1 MTRTKIVATIGP
13 RTVNERSIVAMLD
26 AGMDVARLNG
36 SHSTPEWHTAAV
48 DLLRRVAPDL
58 PILLDIP
65 GRKIRTARLAHE
77 PTFVNGDTITLTT
90 DLEHD
95 GRSKVPVNYPRLH
108 EDLSQGDIILAD
120 DGQLRFTVLDVRG
133 ADIVCRAEG
142 GGTLRSAKGINVPN
156 VELRTALVT
165 ERDQHLLA
173 FARKSELE
181 YVGISFVESAEHVRA
196 VRELLGVDNV
206 RIVAKVEN
214 RRAMGHLDEIVRV
227 ADAIM
232 IDRGDL
238 SVETALESVAL
249 SQKQILRAARVAACP
264 VIVATE
270 MLHSMIASPNPTK
283 AEISDITNAVLDGAS
298 ALMLS
303 GETAIGEYPVE
314 ALGTMRRTADRAW
327 DFLQAEAGAFAGGE
341 TTPEAMGDAIALI
354 CRRAPVTKIVAI
366 TISGFA
372 ARMVSAQRP
381 RQPIIAVSNRAASA
395 RAFNLLAGVAGV
407 FMDVPFVRD
416 STDHIAACLE
426 GLWRRQLLCDDDITL
441 VVSLAYPKSGNR
453 MNLLQMHRVGDL
465 RDSLGWDR

>member
-1 MTRTKIVATIGP
+1 M
-13 RTVNERSIVAMLD
+13 
-26 AGMDVARLNG
+26 
-36 SHSTPEWHTAAV
+36 
-48 DLLRRVAPDL
+48 
-58 PILLDIP
+58 
-65 GRKIRTARLAHE
+65 
-77 PTFVNGDTITLTT
+77 
-90 DLEHD
+90 
-95 GRSKVPVNYPRLH
+95 
-108 EDLSQGDIILAD
+108 
-120 DGQLRFTVLDVRG
+120 
-133 ADIVCRAEG
+133 
-142 GGTLRSAKGINVPN
+142 
-156 VELRTALVT
+156 
-165 ERDQHLLA
+165 
-173 FARKSELE
+173 
-181 YVGISFVESAEHVRA
+181 
-196 VRELLGVDNV
+196 DNV

-270 MLHSMIASPNPTK
+270 MLHSMIAEPEPD
-283 AEISDITNAVLDGAS
+283 EGRDQRHHERGPRRGIGAD
-298 ALMLS
+298 AL
-303 GETAIGEYPVE
+303 GRDRDRRYPVE
-314 ALGTMRRTADRAW
+314 VLGTMRRTADRAW
-327 DFLQAEAGAFAGGE
+327 DFLQGEAGAFAGGE

-426 GLWRRQLLCDDDITL
+426 GLRRRQLLCDDDITL
-441 VVSLAYPKSGNR
+441 VVSLVYPEVRQPHEPAPDASRRRLARQLGLGPLMHRMAWAGQVGETDRQTIFGLRGPVMELVETTTSSGIVGRPEVVRAVTRFKPDGNR
-453 MNLLQMHRVGDL
+453 IYYTRYGGDYRFISRYVFTYDDGDRRGGPRFYAGSPDRLDHVVRFTYEESGRRRRMQEQLTPDGALMFTVGFEYDEL
-465 RDSLGWDR
+465 DRGSNRSGGNPTAASFAPMRSTTTTRATGPRW